1 MPATTPKHSK
11 KTHIGNHPLHP
22 ETQMMNYGFDP
33 SLSEGSVK
41 PPVFLTSTFVFR
53 TAEEG
58 RDFFDV
64 VSGRQEPPP
73 GESAGLVYSRFN
85 HPNSEIVEDRL
96 AVFEGA
102 ESCALFSSGMSA
114 ISTALLAF
122 ARPGDVVLHS
132 QPLYGGSE
140 TLLT

>member
-11 KTHIGNHPLHP
+11 KTHIGNHLLHP
-22 ETQMMNYGFDP
+22 ETQMMSYGFDP

-85 HPNSEIVEDRL
+85 HPNSEIVEDR
-96 AVFEGA
+96 
-102 ESCALFSSGMSA
+102 
-114 ISTALLAF
+114 
-122 ARPGDVVLHS
+122 R
-132 QPLYGGSE
+132 SE
-140 TLLT
+140 EHTSELQ